1 MLTRNLV
8 MEKLRD
14 LKQSNKLYLNYN
26 GIPGFYRNFNTIER
40 LLCTYPVSLQFG
52 SSTIQADAL

>member
-14 LKQSNKLYLNYN
+14 LKQSDKLYLNYN
-26 GIPGFYRNFNTIER
+26 GIPGFYRKFQH
-40 LLCTYPVSLQFG
+40 Y
-52 SSTIQADAL
+52 